1 MVTTMEWVGA
11 AECDQMPTD
20 PPGTGSRVLVC
31 DDVEE
36 IRALIRINLE
46 LEGYEVVEASD
57 GQDALE
63 ILQDITRPLPDVIT
77 LDALM
82 PRRDGWWAVSEIRA
96 DPRLERIPIIMVTAS
111 VQPNDRTQ
119 AEKVAV
125 DGFVAKP
132 FEPDELLALIGA
144 LATRARD

>member
-1 MVTTMEWVGA
+1 MEWVGA
-11 AECDQMPTD
+11 SAGNAMSAD
-20 PPGTGSRVLVC
+20 PPGSSGRVLVC
-31 DDVEE
+31 DDAEE

-46 LEGYEVVEASD
+46 FEGYQVIEAGD

-63 ILQDITRPLPDVIT
+63 ILQDTTQPLPDVIT

-82 PRRDGWWAVSEIRA
+82 PRRDGWWAVSMIRA

-111 VQPNDRTQ
+111 VQSSDRALAQ
-119 AEKVAV
+119 RVAV

-132 FEPDELLALIGA
+132 FEPDELIALIAA
-144 LATRARD
+144 LAKRRRG